1 MSIVG
6 QYIQKYFEI
15 KMLKIIFYHDGL
27 ISLLGFQ
34 DICIIDKHP
43 SLQYNHLVRWWVS
56 YEFYYAMTMLRY

>member
-15 KMLKIIFYHDGL
+15 KMLKIIFCHDGL

-43 SLQYNHLVRWWVS
+43 LSPV
-56 YEFYYAMTMLRY
+56 